1 MRERSNVGELS
12 FLFSN
17 YSFEQLFLAII
28 VALIVTKL
36 IIELIKYFYDKF
48 RNYFGMKN
56 KKETWENSTT
66 ESLDYISKKVDTLEE
81 AANQRKERLIAVEK
95 EMAENKKRDEKMS
108 NQLDELTE
116 DMKLVHERLQE
127 NTRSFLIDAH
137 HKFCNE
143 IQGIDDQSLQSM
155 ERRYL
160 YYKTAGGN
168 SFIDTLM
175 DEVRGLPRINYA
187 TIKDQAIMNI
197 RKETHG

>member
-1 MRERSNVGELS
+1 MSELS

-17 YSFEQLFLAII
+17 YSFEQLFIAII

-36 IIELIKYFYDKF
+36 LIELWKYFYDKF
-48 RNYFGMKN
+48 RNHFGMKN
-56 KKETWENSTT
+56 KKELWENSTT
-66 ESLDYISKKVDTLEE
+66 ETLGNISNKIDNLEKTS
-81 AANQRKERLIAVEK
+81 KERGQRLKTVEK
-95 EMAENKKRDEKMS
+95 EIIENRKRDEKMS
-108 NQLDELTE
+108 RQLDELTD

-160 YYKTAGGN
+160 YYKTAGGD

-175 DEVRGLPRINYA
+175 EEVRELPRINYA
-187 TIKDQAIMNI
+187 TIKDQVIMNI